1 MSENKT
7 AVQTELSN
15 WLANN
20 PKILGTLWALTLLL
34 TEVGPVLASSGGSTS
49 GP

>member
-7 AVQTELSN
+7 TVRTELAN
-15 WLANN
+15 RLTNN
-20 PKILGTLWALTLLL
+20 PKILGGLWALTLLL
-34 TEVGPVLASSGGSTS
+34 TEVGPVLADSGGSTS